1 MLDIKNTVTEMK
13 TDFYGLISR
22 QDMVIKRISEL
33 KYIPIEY
40 LRTRKEREQRWKK
53 KKPQTEQ
60 NIQGQEENYERYNI
74 HVIGI
79 P

>member
-53 KKPQTEQ
+53 KSPKQ
-60 NIQGQEENYERYNI
+60 NRISKDKRRTTK
-74 HVIGI
+74 GI
-79 P
+79 TYM